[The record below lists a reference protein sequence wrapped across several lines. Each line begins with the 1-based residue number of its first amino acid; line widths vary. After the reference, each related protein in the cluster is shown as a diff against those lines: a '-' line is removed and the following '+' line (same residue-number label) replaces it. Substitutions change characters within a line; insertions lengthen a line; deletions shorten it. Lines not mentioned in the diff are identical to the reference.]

1 MGPQCPAA
9 QLSFVEQGPPLYC
22 SGVWRWAFFLFRVV
36 GFLLYKPRPPT
47 YDNKYRTTDVTLIIP
62 TIDTD
67 EEAMHEAMRSWFLN
81 EPYEIIIVTAGEDT
95 QKELQRIAST
105 SVAASITRVLRI
117 DKPHKR
123 FQLVHGATIL
133 SP

>member
-1 MGPQCPAA
+1 M
-9 QLSFVEQGPPLYC
+9 
-22 SGVWRWAFFLFRVV
+22 
-36 GFLLYKPRPPT
+36 YKPRPPT
-47 YDNKYRTTDVTLIIP
+47 YDNKHKTTDVTLIVP

-105 SVAASITRVLRI
+105 SVAASITRVLKV

-123 FQLVHGATIL
+123 YQLVHGMLLVCEIATTW
-133 SP
+133 

>member
-1 MGPQCPAA
+1 M
-9 QLSFVEQGPPLYC
+9 
-22 SGVWRWAFFLFRVV
+22 
-36 GFLLYKPRPPT
+36 YKPQPPT
-47 YDNKYRTTDVTLIIP
+47 YVNKFKTTDVTLIIP

-105 SVAASITRVLRI
+105 SVAASITRVLKI

-123 FQLVHGATIL
+123 FQLVHGTFTPCDTGNATCRCKQLL
-133 SP
+133 SARVLLAISDSF